1 MLRYLSIQHLAVI
14 ERLEIEFDTGFT
26 VLTGE
31 TGAGKSILV
40 EAVGLLL
47 GARASSELVRT
58 GEQVATIQAIFD
70 TDRDE
75 VIVRREI
82 TAQGRSRAFV
92 NGALATAGALRDLAS
107 RLLEMHGQ
115 HEHQGLLVADSHL
128 DLLDSYAGLD
138 QTRDAV
144 AALHQRVTA
153 LRAERD
159 TLRLDERQKLARLD
173 LLSFQ
178 RDEIEKAGVRA
189 GEDEALEAERQVLA
203 NAEKLQRLSAE
214 AYALLYDRDE
224 AVVSVLNAVWKRVVE
239 LAAVDPRAQPYLD
252 NRSAVASQ
260 LEDLAFFLRDYSE
273 HIDASPQRLQD
284 VDDRVGVL
292 DRLKRKY
299 GPHLGDVL
307 AHVETCRT
315 ELAALQSSDERE
327 AEVATL
333 LHAAEAE
340 YRRHA
345 ERLSEARREA
355 AVRFARELVS
365 ALGDLAMGRTR
376 FEVRFETLT
385 TEQSGPRGLDS
396 IEFFVSPNPGEDL
409 RPLARI
415 ASGGELSRLMLAIK
429 TLVSRTG
436 KGSTLIFDE
445 VDAGIGGHTADV
457 VGRRLQ
463 GLAADAQVLCITHL
477 PQIAAAADH
486 HFRIVKA
493 VRGQRTVTEVERLDP
508 EGRRQELA
516 RMIAGQSVTE
526 RVLASAADM
535 LIERQRQRAK
545 GESKPKGESESRKA
559 KGRT

>member
-14 ERLEIEFDTGFT
+14 ERLEIEFDGGFT

-47 GARASSELVRT
+47 GARASSDLVRT
-58 GEQVATIQAIFD
+58 GEQLATIQAIFD
-70 TDRDE
+70 TDRQE

-128 DLLDSYAGLD
+128 DLLDSYAGLELA
-138 QTRDAV
+138 RDAV
-144 AALHQRVTA
+144 AALHHRVTA

-173 LLSFQ
+173 LLTFQ
-178 RDEIEKAGVRA
+178 HDEIEKARLHA
-189 GEDEALEAERQVLA
+189 GEDDALEAERQVLA

-214 AYALLYDRDE
+214 AYELLYERDE
-224 AVVSVLNAVWKRVVE
+224 AVVGALNTVWKRVAD

-252 NRSAVASQ
+252 GRAAVASQ
-260 LEDLAFFLRDYSE
+260 LEDLAFFLRDYAQ
-273 HIDASPQRLQD
+273 HIDASPRRLQD
-284 VDDRVGVL
+284 VDDRLGLL

-299 GPHLGDVL
+299 GPRLSDVI
-307 AHVETCRT
+307 AHVETCRA
-315 ELAALQSSDERE
+315 EVAALQSSDERA

-333 LHAAEAE
+333 LHAAEEE
-340 YRRHA
+340 YRRQA
-345 ERLSEARREA
+345 ERVSEARRTA

-365 ALGDLAMGRTR
+365 ALGDLAMDRTR
-376 FEVRFETLT
+376 FEVRFEALPPDAW
-385 TEQSGPRGLDS
+385 GPRGLDQ

-409 RPLARI
+409 RPLTRI
-415 ASGGELSRLMLAIK
+415 VSGGELSRLMLAIK
-429 TLVSRTG
+429 TLTSRTG
-436 KGSTLIFDE
+436 KGATLIFDE

-463 GLAADAQVLCITHL
+463 GLAAGAQVLCITHL

-486 HFRIVKA
+486 HYRIAKS
-493 VRGQRTVTEVERLDP
+493 VRGQRTVTEVERLDL

-516 RMIAGQSVTE
+516 RMIAGQSAGE
-526 RVLASAADM
+526 RVLASAGDM
-535 LIERQRQRAK
+535 LAQRQRAK

-559 KGRT
+559 KGRP